1 MHGRWVFFPDL
12 GVALLDKEQDLGDSP
27 ADQAVPF
34 P

>member
-1 MHGRWVFFPDL
+1 MVFFSDL

-27 ADQAVPF
+27 AKQAVPF